1 MSPFGVSTMTRASPR
16 PIAYALTLNPDG
28 VARPTAIDS
37 MSFAERADDGGTAM
51 LTWSQRQR

>member
-16 PIAYALTLNPDG
+16 PIAYALALNPGG
-28 VARPTAIDS
+28 VARSTAIKS
-37 MSFAERADDGGTAM
+37 MSFAERAEDGGTAI